1 MPDILIQRYT
11 LIYAYMSTYR
21 AFRYAKCTKD
31 TTYYNIWHKK
41 GSPSPTMVRDS
52 LFYVF
57 HLPIGQDYSP
67 VMTRRSAIRAFL
79 PVSLRR

>member
-1 MPDILIQRYT
+1 MADILLQRYT
-11 LIYAYMSTYR
+11 FIYAGMSTYR

-31 TTYYNIWHKK
+31 TYLHNKWHKK

-57 HLPIGQDYSP
+57 PLLIGQDYSP